1 MKVCVTSYSFNKLMK
16 RGEITQLGTV
26 KAASELGFDAIE
38 FSGIVP
44 HDGSSEIEYAK
55 KLREEADRYSLP
67 IVSFVCGADLING
80 RDGRSAEEEVAHV
93 KGMVDIAAI
102 LGVKTMRHDV
112 LYSLGEYK
120 SFDALLPTLAKRVS
134 EIAEY
139 AKTKGI
145 KTCVENH
152 GFICQDPDRCER
164 LFNAVESDNF
174 GLLCDMGNF
183 LCADADPVRSVST
196 VAPYAVFVHAKDFYV
211 KSGNTDNPGGGHFLS
226 RGGNY
231 LKGTIVG
238 HGNVPVKQC
247 LKILKKA
254 GYDGYVS
261 LEFEGMEDNY
271 EALTIGLANLR
282 RFIGEIE
289 AQI

>member
-1 MKVCVTSYSFNKLMK
+1 MKICVTSYSFHKLMK
-16 RGEITQLGTV
+16 KNELNQLTAMQ
-26 KAASELGFDAIE
+26 KAKELGFDAME
-38 FSGIVP
+38 FSNIVP
-44 HDGSSEIEYAK
+44 HDGSTMEEYAK
-55 KLREEADRYSLP
+55 MLRAEADKMNFP
-67 IVSFVCGADLING
+67 IVSLVIGADLING
-80 RDGRSAEEEVAHV
+80 REGRTVEEEILHV
-93 KGMVDIAAI
+93 KRMVDIAEI

-112 LYSLGEYK
+112 LYSLGSYK
-120 SFDALLPTLAKRVS
+120 SFDALLPTLAKRVT

-152 GFICQDPDRCER
+152 GFICQDPDRVER

-183 LCADADPVRSVST
+183 LCADADPVKAVST

-211 KSGNTDNPGGGHFLS
+211 KPGNTDNPGAGHFTS

-247 LKILKKA
+247 LNILKKA

-261 LEFEGMEDNY
+261 IEFEGMEDNI
-271 EALTIGLANLR
+271 EALTIGLSNLR
-282 RFIGEIE
+282 RYIKELE
-289 AQI
+289 A